1 MALLFKQ
8 LLCYLEETIA
18 NKSNNKDSFDE
29 DLLFIFKR
37 KIFSVEKLNFLQ
49 YLPLYLMNLKN
60 KNDKWGI
67 IE

>member
-18 NKSNNKDSFDE
+18 NKSNNKDNFDE

-60 KNDKWGI
+60 DKCGI

>member
-60 KNDKWGI
+60 DKCGI

>member
-60 KNDKWGI
+60 DKCGI
-67 IE
+67 ID

>member
-8 LLCYLEETIA
+8 LLCYLEETIT
-18 NKSNNKDSFDE
+18 NKSNNKDNFDE

-60 KNDKWGI
+60 DKCGI